1 MKYSFSLIILILFS
15 TAILSQVPEPMREM
29 PDAVEEPIRNHE
41 NAGYYQQ
48 AGKYGFVYP
57 ENTRQEAVYDKIT
70 YGLSGFIVTNGKL
83 QGIADFKGRLISKVE
98 FDSIGI
104 LNHDYLVKKNGKL
117 GLISNLGIPL
127 LSIKFDKII
136 GGNTYVTIIQN
147 KKGESQ
153 LIFNKTEEIFSQKIE
168 YANLYQNLAFVKVN
182 GKFGVITDKIIV
194 PFEYDS
200 ISYTISKKTNSGQK
214 QNGNNMESINVNR
227 LPIFNFMVLK
237 NDKLGLI
244 NSEGSVIYPAEN
256 DEILRIDMKAYYL
269 IKKDHLFS
277 IYFPSAKKKTAFD
290 FSRVHAD
297 GFGYVMATK
306 NNKSGVFNLKGE
318 EIAAFEYDN
327 DGIYQ
332 YSGIGLR
339 VAKNKK
345 RGIIDF
351 NGKVIVPIIY
361 DDISTFYRSNFNNF
375 IKVTLDN
382 KVGVVNLKGEV
393 IIPMEFEWIEIEN
406 NFFKVAT
413 PEPERKI
420 GLYNKKGET
429 VVPVEYQ
436 WITDSNTEN
445 SKITILVKD
454 EHSYNFLNQKNEL
467 ILPNNIREYGYILNE
482 DRLLNPFFHSLYIK
496 DDKGKTGMLNEMTG
510 IVDIPMIYDKI
521 IQGFRNGNQNYF
533 SVQKGKKFGLINAKN
548 EEIIPIKY
556 DDINIDFV
564 AETKDGN
571 QHIVLAKGK
580 KYGTVDLK
588 NEVQIPFQYSDLQ
601 RIANIA
607 LYKAKKGTG
616 QYQIINSKNEA
627 ISKDWFDEVANFER
641 KDSYEYG
648 ENINYQALTFRNG
661 KMRAIDEKGNY
672 FTSETTMNPHIGYK
686 TFDELKFALI
696 DALDSQDNVLLKDFV
711 DKIAPSEHILY
722 YLKRNMF
729 SNEPMNYIDISHIKE
744 RYYNDLMEFK
754 YRYWNENSGYGYN
767 RTSLTKVTDYTLY
780 REGYITNA
788 RSTDPAF
795 GNIKYM
801 ETFLR
806 NAVKIN
812 GFWISSYF
820 MKGRFN
826 WD

>member
-1 MKYSFSLIILILFS
+1 MKHLLLLILILFS
-15 TAILSQVPEPMREM
+15 IEIIAQVPQVREEVHHEV
-29 PDAVEEPIRNHE
+29 PEPIRNNE
-41 NAGYYQQ
+41 NASYYQKD
-48 AGKYGFVYP
+48 GKYGFTYP

-70 YGLSGFIVTNGKL
+70 YGLNGFIVKKGDF
-83 QGIADFKGRLISKVE
+83 QGVADSKGRLLSKVE
-98 FDSIGI
+98 YDSIGV
-104 LNHDYLVKKNGKL
+104 LNNDYLVKKNGKF
-117 GLISNLGIPL
+117 GLFSSQGIPL

-136 GGNTYVTIIQN
+136 GGNSLVSIIQN
-147 KKGESQ
+147 EKGDFQ
-153 LIFNKTEEIFSQKIE
+153 LIFNETEDIFPQKIE
-168 YANLYQNLAFVKVN
+168 YANLYKNLAFVKAN

-200 ISYTISKKTNSGQK
+200 ISHNISKKANTS
-214 QNGNNMESINVNR
+214 QNRHGSNMESINVNR
-227 LPIFNFMVLK
+227 LPVFDFMVLK
-237 NDKLGLI
+237 DDKLGLI

-256 DEILRIDMKAYYL
+256 DEIMRIDMKAYYI
-269 IKKDHLFS
+269 IKKDNVFS
-277 IYFPSAKKKTAFD
+277 IYFSSTKKKTAFE

-297 GFGYVMATK
+297 GYGYVMATK

-351 NGKVIVPIIY
+351 NGNVIVPLIY
-361 DDISTFYRSNFNNF
+361 DNISTFYSSNFNNF
-375 IKVTLDN
+375 LKVTLDN

-393 IIPMEFEWIEIEN
+393 IIPIEFDWIDIEN
-406 NFFKVAT
+406 DYFKVAT
-413 PEPERKI
+413 SEPDRKM
-420 GLYNKKGET
+420 GLYNRKGET
-429 VVPVEYQ
+429 IVPVEYQ
-436 WITDSNTEN
+436 WITASNTEN
-445 SKITILVKD
+445 SKITILKKN

-467 ILPNNIREYGYILNE
+467 ILPKNIREYGYILNE

-496 DDKGKTGMLNEMTG
+496 DEKGKTGMLNEMTG
-510 IVDIPMIYDKI
+510 TLDIPMIYDKI
-521 IQGFRNGNQNYF
+521 IQGFWDGIHTYF
-533 SVQKGKKFGLINAKN
+533 SVQKGKKFGLINDKN

-564 AETKDGN
+564 AETKEGN
-571 QHIVLAKGK
+571 HHIVLAKGK
-580 KYGTVDLK
+580 KYGTVNLK
-588 NEVQIPFQYSDLQ
+588 NEVQIPFEYTELQ

-607 LYKAKKGTG
+607 LYKAKKGRR

-627 ISKDWFDEVANFER
+627 ISKDLFDEVANFER
-641 KDSYEYG
+641 KDSYEYS
-648 ENINYQALTFRNG
+648 ENISYQALTFRNG
-661 KMRAIDEKGNY
+661 KMRVINDKGNY
-672 FTSETTMNPHIGYK
+672 LTSETSMNPHIGFK
-686 TFDELKFALI
+686 TFDDLKFALI
-696 DALDSQDNVLLKDFV
+696 DALDSKDDVLLKDFV

-722 YLKRNMF
+722 YLKRNIF
-729 SNEPMNYIDISHIKE
+729 SNDPLNYVTISHIKE
-744 RYYNDLMEFK
+744 RYFIDLMKFK
-754 YRYWNENSGYGYN
+754 HSYWNDNSGNGYN

-788 RSTDPAF
+788 RSTDHAF
-795 GNIKYM
+795 GNVKYL
-801 ETFLR
+801 EKFLR

-820 MKGRFN
+820 MKGHFN